1 MDTRLIRYFVAVAE
15 ERHFGR
21 AAARLHIA
29 QPPLSQQ
36 IKQLEETLNTQ
47 LLIRAT
53 RKVELTNAG
62 ELLLTRGRILLE
74 ELEQL
79 SRDVRTV
86 GDGALGVLRL
96 GSTGSATSRIMP
108 KLIESSSQQMPGLQL
123 NVQGEMLTPQ
133 MVEGLV
139 EGRLDL
145 AILRP
150 PVRGTEVDYMLLD
163 RDHLAVALP
172 LGHPLAA
179 HDELDLEQLAG
190 EKFICYP
197 PSSAVNSIIVDS
209 CRRVG
214 FVPRVAQ
221 VASETSTLLT
231 FVAAGLGIGLL
242 PTTHYLPHSNR
253 ITFRP
258 LRNAPAVDLAIAWRA
273 GNESAL
279 MRNFLELCKEL
290 FPAKNTVEERLEP
303 LENPAD

>member
-1 MDTRLIRYFVAVAE
+1 
-15 ERHFGR
+15 
-21 AAARLHIA
+21 
-29 QPPLSQQ
+29 
-36 IKQLEETLNTQ
+36 
-47 LLIRAT
+47 
-53 RKVELTNAG
+53 
-62 ELLLTRGRILLE
+62 
-74 ELEQL
+74 
-79 SRDVRTV
+79 
-86 GDGALGVLRL
+86 

-108 KLIESSSQQMPGLQL
+108 KLIEASSQQMPGLQL

-197 PSSAVNSIIVDS
+197 PSSAVNNIIMDS

-214 FVPRVAQ
+214 FAPQIAQ

-242 PTTHYLPHSNR
+242 PTTHYLPHSTR

-258 LRNAPAVDLAIAWRA
+258 LRNAPAVDLAIAWKA

-279 MRNFLELCKEL
+279 VRNFLELCTL
-290 FPAKNTVEERLEP
+290 LNPLERLDP
-303 LENPAD
+303 DANPAD

>member
-1 MDTRLIRYFVAVAE
+1 MDTRLLRYFVAVAE

-36 IKQLEETLNTQ
+36 IRQLEESLNTK
-47 LLIRAT
+47 LFIRTT
-53 RKVELTNAG
+53 RKVELTSAG
-62 ELLLTRGRILLE
+62 ELLLNRGRILLE

-86 GDGALGVLRL
+86 GEGALGVLRL

-108 KLIESSSQQMPGLQL
+108 KLIEASSRELPGLQL

-133 MVEGLV
+133 MVDALV

-150 PVRGTEVDYMLLD
+150 PVRGAEIDYLLLD
-163 RDHLAVALP
+163 RDKLSVALP
-172 LGHPLAA
+172 INHPLAA
-179 HDELDLEQLAG
+179 EAELSLEQLADQ
-190 EKFICYP
+190 KFICYP
-197 PSSAVNSIIVDS
+197 SSSAVNNIIMDS

-214 FVPRVAQ
+214 FVPQVAQ

-231 FVAAGLGIGLL
+231 FVASGLGIGLL
-242 PTTHYLPHSNR
+242 PTTNYLPHSSR

-258 LRNAPAVDLAIAWRA
+258 LRNAPVVELAIAWKA
-273 GNESAL
+273 GNDSAL
-279 MRNFLELCKEL
+279 VRNFLELCTIL
-290 FPAKNTVEERLEP
+290 TPNERLEN

>member
-1 MDTRLIRYFVAVAE
+1 MDTRLLRYFVAVAE

-36 IKQLEETLNTQ
+36 IKALEETLSTK
-47 LLIRAT
+47 LFIRTT
-53 RKVELTNAG
+53 RKVELTAAG

-86 GDGALGVLRL
+86 GEGALGVLRL

-108 KLIESSSQQMPGLQL
+108 RLIEASSRKMPGLQL

-133 MVEGLV
+133 MVEALV

-150 PVRGTEVDYMLLD
+150 PVRGADIDYMLLD
-163 RDHLAVALP
+163 RDNLAVALP
-172 LGHPLAA
+172 IDHPLAA
-179 HDELDLEQLAG
+179 ESELGLEQLADQ
-190 EKFICYP
+190 KFICYP
-197 PSSAVNSIIVDS
+197 PASAVNNIIVDS
-209 CRRVG
+209 CRRAG
-214 FVPRVAQ
+214 FVPQVAQ

-242 PTTHYLPHSNR
+242 PTTHYLPHSAK
-253 ITFRP
+253 IAFRP
-258 LRNAPAVDLAIAWRA
+258 LRDAPQVDLAIAWKT
-273 GNESAL
+273 GNDSAL
-279 MRNFLELCKEL
+279 VRNFLELCTL
-290 FPAKNTVEERLEP
+290 PNPDERPETDA
-303 LENPAD
+303 NPAD